1 MDIVLRATV
10 AFFFVFLLTRITGR
24 RNLSALEPFDLILIV
39 MLGDLVQQ
47 GVTQSDYSV
56 TGLILA
62 AGTVG
67 ILSFLVAWS
76 GYHFRRLRPLLE
88 GEPVV
93 VIQNGE
99 VIAGNLKRQRITLEE
114 LAAQAR
120 LQQIASLEDVR
131 WAIIEKSGQI
141 SFIPNSQGVAS

>member
-1 MDIVLRATV
+1 MDIVIRGTV
-10 AFFFVFLLTRITGR
+10 AFFFIFLLTRITGR

-56 TGLILA
+56 TGLLLA

-67 ILSFLVAWS
+67 ILSVVVAWAS
-76 GYHFRRLRPLLE
+76 YHFRRLRPALD
-88 GEPVV
+88 GEPIV
-93 VIQNGE
+93 VIQDGKLIE
-99 VIAGNLKRQRITLEE
+99 QNLRRQRITHEE

-120 LQQIASLEDVR
+120 LQQIASLKDVD
-131 WAIIEKSGQI
+131 WGIIEKGGQI
-141 SFIPNSQGVAS
+141 SFIPKSGKK

>member
-1 MDIVLRATV
+1 MDIVIRATV

-62 AGTVG
+62 AGTIG
-67 ILSFLVAWS
+67 ILSVVIS
-76 GYHFRRLRPLLE
+76 YSSYRFRVLRPALD
-88 GEPVV
+88 GEPII
-93 VIQNGE
+93 VIEDGE
-99 VIAGNLKRQRITLEE
+99 VLSENLKRQRITHEE
-114 LAAQAR
+114 LAAKAR
-120 LQQIASLEDVR
+120 LQQISSFEDVQ
-131 WAIIEKSGQI
+131 WAIIEKGGQI
-141 SFIPNSQGVAS
+141 SFIPKSKI

>member
-1 MDIVLRATV
+1 MDIVIRATV
-10 AFFFVFLLTRITGR
+10 AFFFIFLLTRITGR

-67 ILSFLVAWS
+67 VLSFLIAWS
-76 GYHFRRLRPLLE
+76 GYHFRRLRPTLE
-88 GEPVV
+88 GEPIV
-93 VIQNGE
+93 VIQEGKLLE
-99 VIAGNLKRQRITLEE
+99 KNLRRQRITHDE

-120 LQQIASLEDVR
+120 LQQIGSLKDVD
-131 WAIIEKSGQI
+131 WAILEKGGQI
-141 SFIPNSQGVAS
+141 SFIPKLGTGK

>member
-1 MDIVLRATV
+1 MGETCLDATDMRRTLGRMAHEVLEHNK
-10 AFFFVFLLTRITGR
+10 GSD
-24 RNLSALEPFDLILIV
+24 NLV
-39 MLGDLVQQ
+39 V
-47 GVTQSDYSV
+47 
-56 TGLILA
+56 
-62 AGTVG
+62 VG
-67 ILSFLVAWS
+67 ILSFLVALS
-76 GYHFRRLRPLLE
+76 GYHFRRLRPILE

-120 LQQIASLEDVR
+120 LQQIASLEDVG

-141 SFIPNSQGVAS
+141 SFIPKPQEIAGDAA

>member
-1 MDIVLRATV
+1 MDIVVRATV

-24 RNLSALEPFDLILIV
+24 RNLSALEPFDLIMIV

-56 TGLILA
+56 TGLVLA
-62 AGTVG
+62 AGTIGV
-67 ILSFLVAWS
+67 LSVAIS
-76 GYHFRRLRPLLE
+76 YASYRFRVLRPTFE
-88 GEPVV
+88 GEPVI
-93 VIQNGE
+93 VIQDGE
-99 VIAGNLKRQRITLEE
+99 VLEENLKGQRITRAE

-120 LQQIASLEDVR
+120 LQQLSSFDGVQ

-141 SFIPNSQGVAS
+141 SFIPKEKT